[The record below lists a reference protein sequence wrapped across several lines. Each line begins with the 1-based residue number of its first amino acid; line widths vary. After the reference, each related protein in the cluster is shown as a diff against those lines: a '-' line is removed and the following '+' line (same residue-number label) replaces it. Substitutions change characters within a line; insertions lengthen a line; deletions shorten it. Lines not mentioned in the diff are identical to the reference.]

1 MSKQNYPK
9 LSEFISEN
17 YTAEEAVSL
26 RAAAAEEFAQL
37 QSLQED
43 VTRLVALYMGR
54 EKIGFN
60 EAVRRLGISP
70 SQFSKIQ
77 RGSGNITLATLAHIA
92 QTAGMKVRIECE

>member
-1 MSKQNYPK
+1 MSKMNYPK

-17 YTAEEAVSL
+17 YSSEDSASMRTAV
-26 RAAAAEEFAQL
+26 AEEFEQR

-43 VTRLVALYMGR
+43 VTRLIAQYMAR

-60 EAVRRLGISP
+60 EVVRRLGISP

-92 QTAGMKVRIECE
+92 QTAGMKLRIECE

>member
-1 MSKQNYPK
+1 MSKMNYPK

-17 YTAEEAVSL
+17 YSSEDSASMRTAV
-26 RAAAAEEFAQL
+26 AEEFEQL

-43 VTRLVALYMGR
+43 VTRLIAQYMAR

-60 EAVRRLGISP
+60 EVVRRLGISP

-92 QTAGMKVRIECE
+92 QTAGMKLRIECE